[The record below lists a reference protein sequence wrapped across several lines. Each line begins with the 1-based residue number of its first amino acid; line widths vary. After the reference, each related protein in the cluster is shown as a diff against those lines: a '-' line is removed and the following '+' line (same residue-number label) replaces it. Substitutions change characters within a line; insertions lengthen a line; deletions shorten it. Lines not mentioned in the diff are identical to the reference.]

1 MMDAKH
7 TLKYSVMLLAA
18 VLVFEMGV
26 SPAYALETAQTEPV
40 QEETMIVT
48 EEIEAP
54 AQAFDEE
61 AAKNLEDE
69 LSKNGNVVTQYVNE
83 EDQKLK
89 TIVWA
94 KGITPP
100 EMGTFVKES
109 DSGSGGAQYITYK
122 APYQANNSWYDVN
135 KTIGRVEDANLCFAV
150 AASNALHWWLEQNQ
164 TYIDRYLIEYPDDA
178 KKQEL
183 RTLLNSYINE
193 SNSAIYKRYITQFSK
208 RQEGYWSDILV
219 DQFINGYVP
228 KENGGIN
235 HSETDRNNLLQN
247 GPSRLNNN

>member
-7 TLKYSVMLLAA
+7 TLKYSAVLLAA

-26 SPAYALETAQTEPV
+26 SPVYASETAQTEPV

-48 EEIEAP
+48 EETEAP

-69 LSKNGNVVTQYVNE
+69 LSKNGNAVTQYVNE

-122 APYQANNSWYDVN
+122 APYQANNGWYDVN
-135 KTIGRVEDANLCFAV
+135 KTIGRVEDANLCFAD
-150 AASNALHWWLEQNQ
+150 EQHQ
-164 TYIDRYLIEYPDDA
+164 MLFTGGLSKIKHILID
-178 KKQEL
+178 
-183 RTLLNSYINE
+183 T
-193 SNSAIYKRYITQFSK
+193 
-208 RQEGYWSDILV
+208 
-219 DQFINGYVP
+219 
-228 KENGGIN
+228 
-235 HSETDRNNLLQN
+235 
-247 GPSRLNNN
+247 